1 MFIERYDP
9 LNLFERIPRLGMQR
23 DPALAHQDRLLDHDE
38 IFQAMKADLAKRSPQ
53 TLTVGRHSAACW

>member
-23 DPALAHQDRLLDHDE
+23 DPVLAQRDRLLDHDE
-38 IFQAMKADLAKRSPQ
+38 IFQAVKADLAKRSP
-53 TLTVGRHSAACW
+53 